1 MKGIHKNWIRFFILM
16 GIILVINFISMYI
29 NTYFDL
35 TEDKRYTLT
44 KPTEDLIESID
55 EVIYIKV
62 LLDGDFPA
70 GFKRLQSSTKEI
82 LDQFKSIN
90 QNIVLMFCSQVS
102 LVKEIITSFLSNVK
116 YAQENEK
123 EFIQNDLFD
132 LITKL
137 NDFKEMCL
145 DKVFY
150 MTDKL

>member
-1 MKGIHKNWIRFFILM
+1 MSSLLTASKERIIEAKNT
-16 GIILVINFISMYI
+16 N
-29 NTYFDL
+29 
-35 TEDKRYTLT
+35 
-44 KPTEDLIESID
+44 
-55 EVIYIKV
+55 
-62 LLDGDFPA
+62 
-70 GFKRLQSSTKEI
+70 SSN
-82 LDQFKSIN
+82 QFKSIN

-102 LVKEIITSFLSNVK
+102 LIKEIITSFLSNVK

>member
-1 MKGIHKNWIRFFILM
+1 MTASKERIIEAKNT
-16 GIILVINFISMYI
+16 N
-29 NTYFDL
+29 
-35 TEDKRYTLT
+35 
-44 KPTEDLIESID
+44 
-55 EVIYIKV
+55 
-62 LLDGDFPA
+62 
-70 GFKRLQSSTKEI
+70 SSN
-82 LDQFKSIN
+82 QFKSIN

-102 LVKEIITSFLSNVK
+102 LIKEIITSFLSNVK